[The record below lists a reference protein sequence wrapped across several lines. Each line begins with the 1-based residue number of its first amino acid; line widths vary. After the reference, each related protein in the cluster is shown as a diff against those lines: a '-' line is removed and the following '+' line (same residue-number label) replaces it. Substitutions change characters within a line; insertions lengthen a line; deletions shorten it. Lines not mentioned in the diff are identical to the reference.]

1 MSDSRVR
8 VGWGFD
14 AHRFGGPG
22 PIRLAGVEVDTTR
35 GVEAT
40 SDGDLVAHAVAD
52 ALLGTLALG
61 DLGAQF
67 PSSDPA
73 MAGIDSMQIL
83 ARVARQVEDRAHLI
97 HNVDVTVISQSV
109 RIEPHRDA
117 MRERLASSLRV
128 DRSAVSVK
136 ATTTDSMGSI
146 GADEGLAVAAIV
158 TVYR

>member
-1 MSDSRVR
+1 MTDSRVR

-22 PIRLAGVEVDTTR
+22 PILLAGILVDTTR

-52 ALLGTLALG
+52 ALLGSMALG
-61 DLGAQF
+61 DIGEHF

-73 MAGIDSMQIL
+73 MVGIDSMEIL
-83 ARVARQVEDRAHLI
+83 ARVGRMIEDRAHLV

-117 MRERLASSLRV
+117 MRERLASTLRI
-128 DRSAVSVK
+128 DRSVVSVK

-146 GADEGLAVAAIV
+146 GADEGLAVAAV
-158 TVYR
+158 ATVYR

>member
-14 AHRFGGPG
+14 AHRFGGLG
-22 PIRLAGVEVDTTR
+22 PIRLAGVVVDDTR

-52 ALLGTLALG
+52 ALLGSLALG
-61 DLGAQF
+61 DLGTRF
-67 PSSDPA
+67 PSSDPE
-73 MAGIDSMQIL
+73 MEGIDSMEIL
-83 ARVARQVEDRAHLI
+83 ARVGRKIEDRAHLI
-97 HNVDVTVISQSV
+97 HNVDVTVVSQSV
-109 RIEPHRDA
+109 RIEPHRDE
-117 MRERLASSLRV
+117 MRQWLASVLRV

-146 GADEGLAVAAIV
+146 GADEGLAVAAVV
-158 TVYR
+158 TIYR